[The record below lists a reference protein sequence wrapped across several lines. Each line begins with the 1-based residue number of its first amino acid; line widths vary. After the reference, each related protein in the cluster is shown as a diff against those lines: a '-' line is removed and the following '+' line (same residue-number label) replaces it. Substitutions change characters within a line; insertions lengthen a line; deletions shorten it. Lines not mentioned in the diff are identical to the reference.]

1 VLHECGSPQQSLR
14 EQLRTTFPK
23 RDCHLARWPVVLA
36 YFTLLRSLG
45 LFMKQQPS
53 SRQISNSDKPVS
65 HLASSP
71 AFNDL
76 QLAIE
81 YVAPDTLKMSA
92 RNART
97 HSKAQV
103 RQIAASIRA
112 FGFASP
118 VVVDETGE
126 IIAGHGRI
134 QAAMSLDISSV
145 PVVRLEHLDDAQ
157 KRALRIADN
166 RLAELAGWDPK
177 ILALEFKDLL
187 SIDLKL
193 NLSFDLAVTGFA
205 PAEIDRMIDQT
216 TEAAAAEKD
225 DQLPDLDPMVP
236 RVSQLGDIWR
246 LGEHVI
252 VCGDARE
259 RATFETLLGDERAS
273 MGIHDS
279 PYNVSIAGHVSGSGK
294 HDEFLMATGEL
305 SEAEFTSFLEAFLTH
320 AARFSKPGA
329 IQWAFM
335 DWRHI
340 GELMRAGGAAGL
352 DLINLAVWDKGA
364 GAMGSLL
371 RSQHELVFMFK
382 KPGAPH
388 INNIQLG
395 KFGRNRTNV
404 WAFPGA
410 AGLRKELKLHPTP
423 KPVSLV
429 AEAIKDVSNR
439 GDLVLDAFSGS
450 GTTIIACARTGRRA
464 RVIEL
469 APRYVD
475 VAVERWQRW
484 SGCQAIHAEINA
496 SFEELRGRRSSELAS
511 SRAGGP
517 AEPAMTARVVS
528 AAPASADVPLAPRRV
543 RARMSPEGGR

>member
-1 VLHECGSPQQSLR
+1 MSQPITA
-14 EQLRTTFPK
+14 RTSE
-23 RDCHLARWPVVLA
+23 ARGFAVA
-36 YFTLLRSLG
+36 ER
-45 LFMKQQPS
+45 MS
-53 SRQISNSDKPVS
+53 SSG
-65 HLASSP
+65 
-71 AFNDL
+71 AFDNL

-103 RQIAASIRA
+103 RQIVASIQA

-118 VVVDETGE
+118 VVVDESGE
-126 IIAGHGRI
+126 IIAGHGRV
-134 QAAMSLDISSV
+134 QAAVSLGLSSV

-166 RLAELAGWDPK
+166 RLAELAGWDQK

-193 NLSFDLAVTGFA
+193 DLSFDMAVTGFA

-216 TEAAAAEKD
+216 TESTAAEKD
-225 DQLPDLDPMVP
+225 NSLPDLDPSTAT
-236 RVSQLGDIWR
+236 VSQLGDIWL
-246 LGEHVI
+246 LGEHLI
-252 VCGDARE
+252 TCGDARQ
-259 RATFETLLGDERAS
+259 RATYEALLGEERCA
-273 MGIHDS
+273 MGIHDA
-279 PYNVSIAGHVSGSGK
+279 PYNVSIGGHVSGSGK
-294 HDEFLMATGEL
+294 HAEFLMATGEL
-305 SEAEFTSFLEAFLTH
+305 SEAEFTSFLSAFLGH
-320 AARFSKPGA
+320 ATSFSKRGA

-340 GELMRAGGAAGL
+340 GELMRAGETAGL

-382 KPGAPH
+382 KAGAPH
-388 INNIQLG
+388 INNVQLG

-469 APRYVD
+469 DPRYVD
-475 VAVERWQRW
+475 VAIERWQRW
-484 SGCQAIHAEINA
+484 SGSPAVHAHTNA
-496 SFEELRGRRSSELAS
+496 TFEEVRARRWSELGSAPS
-511 SRAGGP
+511 EACDPADVSSTTSSLTSRAEVDP
-517 AEPAMTARVVS
+517 LVTASGVS
-528 AAPASADVPLAPRRV
+528 QAPTSPSVPQTPRRV
-543 RARMSPEGGR
+543 RARMSPEAAR